1 MPERRCC
8 AECFGDSGLRESIVP
23 SLSIE
28 QGVCDYC
35 GAASV
40 ALVAPVLLRQ
50 WFELLL
56 EAYDPN
62 PSGRSLVDCLR
73 RDWRLFEN
81 PVMDDAH
88 AKELLADVL
97 DDGDAVRRT
106 FTVASPVASD
116 GLDRW
121 DDLRDELMHRNRWF
135 LDVPI
140 DLDRLRQLL
149 DMLIAPE
156 GDLPSLWF
164 RARLFDGMPFEIG
177 EMGPPPLELAGHGR
191 ANPAGI
197 PYLYLGSTAA
207 TAIAEVRPQTGET
220 VCVGEFMLGK
230 VRAVDLR
237 APRLR
242 VSPFI
247 LSDSTDIAR
256 LLSDLPLLER
266 LGEELTRPVLP
277 KSAAFEY
284 TPSQYLCEFIKHGG
298 FDGVVYRSSV
308 SNGINLAL
316 FDPARAAGVA
326 VRVVRVERVSVDFHP
341 LGGI

>member
-8 AECFGDSGLRESIVP
+8 AECFGDSGLRDSIIP
-23 SLSIE
+23 TLSNE

-35 GAASV
+35 GAVSMT
-40 ALVAPVLLRQ
+40 LVAPALLRQ
-50 WFELLL
+50 WFELLM
-56 EAYDPN
+56 EAYDPS
-62 PSGRSLVDCLR
+62 PGGQPLVDCLR
-73 RDWRLFEN
+73 RDWRLFES
-81 PVMDDAH
+81 PAMDDPH
-88 AKELLADVL
+88 AMALLADIL
-97 DDGDAVRRT
+97 NDGDAIGRT
-106 FTVASPVASD
+106 FAVASPAASD

-121 DDLRDELMHRNRWF
+121 DELRDELMHRNRWF

-164 RARLFDGMPFEIG
+164 RARLFDGMPFKIS
-177 EMGPPPLELAGHGR
+177 EMGPPPLRLASHGR

-207 TAIAEVRPQTGET
+207 TAVAEVRPQTGET

-247 LSDSTDIAR
+247 LSDSTDISR

-266 LGEELTRPVLP
+266 LGEELTRPILP

-284 TPSQYLCEFIKHGG
+284 TPSQYLCEFIKRGG

-308 SNGINLAL
+308 SKDINLAL
-316 FDPARAAGVA
+316 FDPARATGVA
-326 VRVVRVERVSVDFHP
+326 VRVVRVERVSVDFCQ